1 MKRSVGIF
9 IIARD
14 TNNFLLLH
22 RSTSPIVW
30 SLLTGSMEEGE
41 EPEETIKREIG
52 EEIGIN
58 PNKIKD
64 ISQVGKTVVKKT
76 VFYVFVGYV
85 DKEFEITNLK
95 LDENDDWG
103 WFNENN
109 LPSPIHKRWDKSFQ
123 IIRPYLNLR
132 ESIKKNIKKFINEQS
147 LFNRHRR
154 NNL

>member
-1 MKRSVGIF
+1 
-9 IIARD
+9 
-14 TNNFLLLH
+14 
-22 RSTSPIVW
+22 
-30 SLLTGSMEEGE
+30 MEEGE

-147 LFNRHRR
+147 FFNRHRR